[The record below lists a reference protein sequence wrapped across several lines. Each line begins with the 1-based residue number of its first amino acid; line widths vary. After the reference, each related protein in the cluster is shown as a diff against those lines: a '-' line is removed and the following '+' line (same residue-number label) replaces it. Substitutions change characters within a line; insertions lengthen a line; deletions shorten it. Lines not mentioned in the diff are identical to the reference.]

1 MNAEN
6 SKNFEF
12 SRPIHPNSESSEQF
26 LKQDTFSPILIV
38 CPLKISSNFVSDG
51 FTTNFLANDKAKFTQ
66 VSTFFPEH
74 IFLPWE
80 FLLKKKLKIATTKTT
95 FVILVLK
102 VVY

>member
-66 VSTFFPEH
+66 VSTFFPRTH
-74 IFLPWE
+74 FPSLGV
-80 FLLKKKLKIATTKTT
+80 FVNKKMETEKTKTT
-95 FVILVLK
+95 FVVLVLK